1 MKGRPLGDT
10 HHPGTAPS
18 DMSTPKV
25 IYIGEHG
32 RSGTTIVDRI
42 LAEVTGGFSA
52 GEIHRFWAYGLAR
65 DWTCSCGVKLRN
77 CDFWGDVLQQSFSEC
92 GCTEKEVLEAWR
104 TVARPRSL
112 LSLRYPR
119 LRTSR
124 FQSRLSR
131 YRSFL
136 STLYRTVS
144 QRSGKRVIVDSSGS
158 PLHGYIISGLRDVEV
173 GMIHLVRDARAVAF
187 SNQTRKPNP
196 SDPKTGATMKTK
208 PVLRVSITW
217 MLYNYLLEGL
227 KSQFGWYEIEKY
239 EEVFDNPRRNIQKT
253 IDKLKIGGKK
263 EKFFV
268 GKKMINISIEHTG
281 QGNPSCFNRGRIDL
295 ETECRW
301 IKQMSTVS
309 RFTATVLCCPFLS
322 KYGYV

>member
-1 MKGRPLGDT
+1 M
-10 HHPGTAPS
+10 
-18 DMSTPKV
+18 
-25 IYIGEHG
+25 
-32 RSGTTIVDRI
+32 DRV

-77 CDFWGDVLQQSFSEC
+77 CDFWGDVLRQSFSEC
-92 GCTEKEVLEAWR
+92 GCTEEEVLEAWR

-131 YRSFL
+131 YRSCL

-158 PLHGYIISGLRDVEV
+158 PLHGYVISGLRDVEV
-173 GMIHLVRDARAVAF
+173 AMIHLVRDARAVAF
-187 SNQTRKPNP
+187 SNRKRKPNP
-196 SDPKTGATMKTK
+196 SEPTPGARMGTK

-227 KSQFGWYEIEKY
+227 ETEVDEYQLAKY
-239 EEVFDNPRRNIQKT
+239 EEIFSTPKREFETVASEMGVESEVGRALER
-253 IDKLKIGGKK
+253 DKIRLSSKHI
-263 EKFFV
+263 
-268 GKKMINISIEHTG
+268 G
-281 QGNPSCFNRGRIDL
+281 QGNPVRYNRGVEKLEPDTEWIDKMSQVRSKIVFFICKKVL
-295 ETECRW
+295 E
-301 IKQMSTVS
+301 
-309 RFTATVLCCPFLS
+309 
-322 KYGYV
+322 KYSYL

>member
-1 MKGRPLGDT
+1 
-10 HHPGTAPS
+10 
-18 DMSTPKV
+18 MSMPKV
-25 IYIGEHG
+25 IYIGGHG
-32 RSGTTIVDRI
+32 RSGTTIVDRV

-77 CDFWGDVLQQSFSEC
+77 CDFWGDVLQQSFSKC
-92 GCTEKEVLEAWR
+92 GCTEEEVLEAWR

-131 YRSFL
+131 YRSCL

-158 PLHGYIISGLRDVEV
+158 PLHGYVISGLRDVEV
-173 GMIHLVRDARAVAF
+173 AMIHLVRDARAVAF
-187 SNQTRKPNP
+187 SNRKRKPNP
-196 SDPKTGATMKTK
+196 SEPTPGARMGTK

-227 KSQFGWYEIEKY
+227 ETEVDEYQLAKY
-239 EEVFDNPRRNIQKT
+239 EEIFSTPKREFETVASEMGVESEVGRVLER
-253 IDKLKIGGKK
+253 DKIRLSSKHI
-263 EKFFV
+263 
-268 GKKMINISIEHTG
+268 G
-281 QGNPSCFNRGRIDL
+281 QGNPVRYNRGVEKLEPDTEWIDKMSQVRSKIVFFICKKVL
-295 ETECRW
+295 E
-301 IKQMSTVS
+301 
-309 RFTATVLCCPFLS
+309 
-322 KYGYV
+322 KYSYL

>member
-1 MKGRPLGDT
+1 
-10 HHPGTAPS
+10 
-18 DMSTPKV
+18 MSTPKV
-25 IYIGEHG
+25 IYIGGHG
-32 RSGTTIVDRI
+32 RSGTTIVDRV

-77 CDFWGDVLQQSFSEC
+77 CDFWSDVLQQSFSEC

-119 LRTSR
+119 LRTSQ

-131 YRSFL
+131 YRLFL

-173 GMIHLVRDARAVAF
+173 VMIHLVRDARAVAF

-196 SDPKTGATMKTK
+196 SDPKTGATMKTR

-227 KSQFGWYEIEKY
+227 EAEVDEYHLAKY
-239 EEVFDNPRRNIQKT
+239 EEIFSKPKRGFET
-253 IDKLKIGGKK
+253 IASEIGVESEAGRVLERDKIRLSSKHI
-263 EKFFV
+263 
-268 GKKMINISIEHTG
+268 G
-281 QGNPSCFNRGRIDL
+281 QGNPVRYNRGVEKLEPDTEWIDKMSQVRSKMVL
-295 ETECRW
+295 FTCR
-301 IKQMSTVS
+301 KLL
-309 RFTATVLCCPFLS
+309 R
-322 KYGYV
+322 KYSYL